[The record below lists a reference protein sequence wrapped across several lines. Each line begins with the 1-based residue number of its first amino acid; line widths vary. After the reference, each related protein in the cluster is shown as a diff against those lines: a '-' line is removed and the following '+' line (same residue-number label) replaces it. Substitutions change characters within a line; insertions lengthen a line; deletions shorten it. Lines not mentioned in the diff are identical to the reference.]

1 MFCTYQLLLS
11 SLLQLSLLLA
21 NNDQCSIRDSCS
33 NSSNRSP
40 SIDDDELFIQSR
52 NCFCDSIC
60 EEYGDCCDQLN
71 PISTNYQCVDF
82 LLPTMNNK
90 TALFSRLSVW
100 MRTECLPI
108 YRGSQVENFCRNGLN
123 ETFNDNP
130 ILFIPVTS
138 LRTNIT
144 YRNFFCA
151 YCNNDMKKD
160 IQFWEYKP
168 FCYGDG
174 SENSY
179 LTLNSEE
186 QVDYYIH
193 NLTKNCTKKT
203 ILYPHER
210 GSSTPSAF
218 IRPCKQSLPS
228 ICPIGTPKDLA
239 ENCSSFGTAYR
250 YVPRSDMIYRNSY
263 CAQCQ
268 AMENLENL
276 TCLDPALRSST
287 FPMTQIRI
295 NPLSILFDPILLQR
309 YLNNQSNSQSIYSME
324 YNCSKPNELYNL
336 IEKRCSQISQS
347 HSELILSMKCS
358 HLMETSIQSNET
370 ISYDNGSLYL
380 INLSVYLSKDQYY
393 HRQNDRILFCGD
405 AWLSTIK
412 PSSISLTF
420 PFYRHILSIISTS
433 ISLLCLLIFIIIFF
447 LISSLHNLPGKCLLL
462 LSMSLFLGQLTFIS
476 ISNYPQYHSMCL
488 ISSIL
493 IHYFYLASFFW
504 LLIISLNIYFAFHQQ
519 TLPPL
524 EKTNDENLRFLLHNI
539 LVWCSTGVIIFIACL
554 IQFFL
559 PQSTFSPGYG
569 LVFCSISKVNSMIL
583 FFLVPIGCSLL
594 IVMILFIRTLVT
606 ISRSHQMS
614 KFASVTSSSKQRNR
628 NFAVIYARLACL
640 MGMQWILLIIALI
653 IRQTWSWIIFEII
666 NSLPGLFICMGFLCS
681 KRVFNNFKEKISIN
695 SILRPRSSR
704 SNTTTSTTFSSPT
717 PATSL
722 TTKKFHF

>member
-1 MFCTYQLLLS
+1 MFS
-11 SLLQLSLLLA
+11 SYLILLQFSLLLA
-21 NNDQCSIRDSCS
+21 NNDQCSIRDSCF
-33 NSSNRSP
+33 NSTNRSP

-52 NCFCDSIC
+52 NCFCDSVC
-60 EEYGDCCDQLN
+60 EEYGDCCDQSN
-71 PISTNYQCVDF
+71 SINTNYQCVDF

-108 YRGSQVENFCRNGLN
+108 YHGSQVENFCRNWQN

-138 LRTNIT
+138 LQTNIT

-179 LTLNSEE
+179 LTLNTEE
-186 QVDYYIH
+186 QLEYYIH

-210 GSSTPSAF
+210 GSSIPSVF

-228 ICPIGTPKDLA
+228 ICPLGTPEDLA

-250 YVPRSDMIYRNSY
+250 YVPRSDIIYRNSY
-263 CAQCQ
+263 CAECY
-268 AMENLENL
+268 APDGLENI
-276 TCLDPALRSST
+276 TCFDSALRSST

-309 YLNNQSNSQSIYSME
+309 YLNNHNNSQLIYSID
-324 YNCSKPNELYNL
+324 YNCSKSDELYNL
-336 IEKRCSQISQS
+336 IEKRCSQISQT
-347 HSELILSMKCS
+347 HGELILSMKCS
-358 HLMETSIQSNET
+358 HLMETSLQSNET

-380 INLSVYLSKDQYY
+380 INLSFYLSKDQYY
-393 HRQNDRILFCGD
+393 YLQNDRILFCGD
-405 AWLSTIK
+405 SWLSISK
-412 PSSISLTF
+412 PSSVSLTF
-420 PFYRHILSIISTS
+420 PFYRDILSMICTS
-433 ISLLCLLIFIIIFF
+433 ISLLCLLIFIVVFF
-447 LISSLHNLPGKCLLL
+447 MISSLHNLPGKCLLL
-462 LSMSLFLGQLTFIS
+462 LSISLFLGQLTFIS
-476 ISNYPQYHSMCL
+476 ISNFPQYHSLCL

-493 IHYFYLASFFW
+493 IHYFYLASFLW
-504 LLIISLNIYFAFHQQ
+504 LLIISINIYSAFHQQ
-519 TLPPL
+519 ILPPL
-524 EKTNDENLRFLLHNI
+524 EKNNDENLRFLIHNI
-539 LVWCSTGVIIFIACL
+539 LVWCSTGLIIFIACL

-559 PQSTFSPGYG
+559 PQSNFSPGYG

-594 IVMILFIRTLVT
+594 IVTILFIRTLLT
-606 ISRSHQMS
+606 ISRSHQLA
-614 KFASVTSSSKQRNR
+614 KFASATSSSNR

-640 MGMQWILLIIALI
+640 MGIQWILLIIALI

-666 NSLPGLFICMGFLCS
+666 NSLPGLFICIGFLCS
-681 KRVFNNFKEKISIN
+681 KRVFNNFKEKLSIS
-695 SILRPRSSR
+695 SILRTKSSR
-704 SNTTTSTTFSSPT
+704 SNTTTSTILTSPT
-717 PATSL
+717 PATSSS
-722 TTKKFHF
+722 TKKFHF